1 MEIKEKYVWYGIFLL
16 VLLVS
21 LGINLRVAT
30 STPIIFGDEGYY
42 GSRGEWTLE
51 NLKIP
56 KYYHIYSDNT
66 LFNTFDLD
74 VHYAIFAVSS
84 FFLFGGEILVKALD
98 PMLAILTGLMV
109 FLFARRFYSY
119 KTGIL
124 SMFFFLILPCV
135 ITYSIFLYTDM
146 LFTLF
151 MISSLYFLLR
161 GVKED
166 SNKYILISGIF
177 AGFSIL
183 NKEVGFFIIIM
194 YLIVAFFYRKEWL
207 KRFGLIL
214 IMILIFAT
222 PLYGLH
228 NFVLLGNPGLPVISQ
243 YFPTEWHSPDLEIL
257 NQEKIEQSQRGTY
270 AGIFQY
276 GILNYIQFSYGLGVF
291 VFIVMGLSYLFYRK
305 KRDDII
311 ILLWIALLFASIYYY
326 TGEGKVESLSRW
338 LLAAM
343 PLFAISAGIS
353 AEKIYDFLKSY
364 GENMGK
370 VIGILFIFM
379 IVIFGL
385 SSANAK
391 ATGLEPI
398 KTWSPAFV
406 KGCDWIRRNTLEDSK
421 IVCIWEHHGMYHCKR
436 DMYWASLPNKDDIV
450 LNANDTSY
458 ELLKKEDMDYIY
470 FQKFSISFE
479 KSSEIYPVEFVN
491 YVKNSDKFEKV
502 YEYPENCLYGQG
514 NDCVV
519 VYKIIY
525 DPVSYNSSDTSSLIT
540 EIPPQ

>member
-1 MEIKEKYVWYGIFLL
+1 MEIKEKYVWYVIVPLILL
-16 VLLVS
+16 LT

-30 STPIIFGDEGYY
+30 STPIIFGDEGYF
-42 GSRGEWTLE
+42 GSRGEWILE
-51 NLKIP
+51 NLEIP

-74 VHYAIFAVSS
+74 VHYVIFVVSS
-84 FFLFGGEILVKALD
+84 FFLFGGETLVKALD
-98 PMLAILTGLMV
+98 PMLTILTGLMI

-183 NKEVGFFIIIM
+183 NKEVGFLIIIM

-207 KRFGLIL
+207 KKFGILLLIFVA
-214 IMILIFAT
+214 FAT
-222 PLYGLH
+222 PLYGFH
-228 NFVLLGNPGLPVISQ
+228 NFVLLGNPGLPMINN
-243 YFPTEWHSPDLEIL
+243 YFPTNWVSPEIEIL
-257 NQEKIEQSQRGTY
+257 DQETLQLHTSGTY

-353 AEKIYDFLKSY
+353 AEKIYDFLRSY

-391 ATGLEPI
+391 AASLEPI

-406 KGCDWIRRNTLEDSK
+406 KGCDWIRRNTPEDSK
-421 IVCIWEHHGMYHCKR
+421 IVSIWQHHGMYQCKR
-436 DMYWASLPNKDDIV
+436 DVYWAGLPNKNTIV
-450 LNANDTSY
+450 LYSNDTSY
-458 ELLKKEDMDYIY
+458 DLLKMEEMDYIY
-470 FQKFSISFE
+470 FQKFSIAFE
-479 KSSEIYPVEFVN
+479 KTAEVYPVEFVR
-491 YVKNSDKFEKV
+491 YVQNSDKFEKV
-502 YEYPENCLYGQG
+502 YEYPENCMMSQG

-525 DPVSYNSSDTSSLIT
+525 NPASYNSSSTSPLT
-540 EIPPQ
+540 METPPQ